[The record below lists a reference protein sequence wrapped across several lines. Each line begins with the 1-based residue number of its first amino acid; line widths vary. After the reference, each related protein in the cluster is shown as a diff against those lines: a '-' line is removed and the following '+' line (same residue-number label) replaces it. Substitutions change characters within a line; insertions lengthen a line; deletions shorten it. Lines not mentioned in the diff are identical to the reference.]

1 MWVVGVILAALLM
14 LLGLV
19 FLALGAWLRAEEAR
33 KGVLLI
39 QKRLGAIEQQLGI
52 VRPQPARPKA
62 AEARAPA
69 APGASLEEKIALVWF
84 ARIGAGILLVGAL
97 FFLLAP
103 GGISGSA
110 RVGAGVLFGLVAIG
124 FAEANRRRARPLFNQ
139 VVLGMGVAVLLF
151 TAFASHRFYG
161 VASPGAAFAAVAAA
175 GALGAFLA
183 QRHRAEIALVLAVA
197 GGLLAPVILWRE
209 APASGLLAW
218 LLAFPLAA
226 AAVAVRGVFPWSLWL
241 SLLGSSGLA
250 AGWALRAWDFG
261 PGGAFHPLSARLVP
275 LAFAIL
281 HTAGFGLAHRAA
293 RSPGRERLQPLP
305 LLVALLLGGHALF
318 AVYLRDQPALLAFF
332 FAALGLGGAYLLGRE
347 MQSALLM
354 VPLAAAFFVLLG
366 SVRAASPGLTIA
378 PLAAWG
384 AVYGASLL
392 RPGKAALALSGV
404 AGTAFLVL
412 AGELL
417 APHRPRWFAAVAVAW
432 SLAYAW
438 LAMTRRSP
446 LLLAATGLVAFLGLA
461 GAAAPI
467 SDQGDLAMA
476 LLCAAWS
483 LVYLGG
489 LAFRAVRQRE
499 TPEPWHVAAAGGAGA
514 ALAALVLL
522 LTGPEERLARAA
534 FFWGVAAAHLGL
546 GAALLGRA
554 RRAATALLALAV
566 GFAVVG
572 VTFPLPG
579 AGSTLCWA
587 GLATLLVGAGFA
599 RQSRL
604 TRSLGLGLFAA
615 TVLKVALWDL
625 WRLGRA
631 WQVSV
636 LLAVGALL
644 LLASYF
650 YARRGGRPREAAA
663 ERPAESP
670 PTAPVEPAP
679 PRASG
684 GD

>member
-1 MWVVGVILAALLM
+1 MWVVALALVALLM
-14 LLGLV
+14 LLGMV
-19 FLALGAWLRAEEAR
+19 FLALGAWLRADEAR
-33 KGVLLI
+33 KGLVGV
-39 QKRLGAIEQQLGI
+39 QKRLAAIEEQLGI

-62 AEARAPA
+62 AEARARP
-69 APGASLEEKIALVWF
+69 APGASLEEKIALIWF

-103 GGISGSA
+103 GGVSGSA
-110 RVGAGVLFGLVAIG
+110 RVAAGVLFGAGALG

-151 TAFASHRFYG
+151 TALVSYRLYRFAPAG
-161 VASPGAAFAAVAAA
+161 VAFAAVVAVA
-175 GALGAFLA
+175 ALGAFLA
-183 QRHRAEIALVLAVA
+183 RRHRAEIALFLAVA
-197 GGLLAPVILWRE
+197 GGLPAPAILWPD
-209 APASGLLAW
+209 APAWGLLCW
-218 LLAFPLAA
+218 LLAFPAAA
-226 AAVAVRGVFPWSLWL
+226 AAVAVRAVFPWSLWL
-241 SLLGSSGLA
+241 SLLGSAGLA
-250 AGWALRAWDFG
+250 LGWSLRAWDFG
-261 PGGAFHPLSARLVP
+261 PGGAFHPLPARLAP
-275 LAFAIL
+275 LAFAAL
-281 HTAGFGLAHRAA
+281 FTAGWSLLHRAA
-293 RSPGRERLQPLP
+293 RAPGRERLQPLP
-305 LLVALLLGGHALF
+305 LLLALLLAGHGLF
-318 AVYLRDQPALLAFF
+318 AAFVRDQPALLALA
-332 FAALGLGGAYLLGRE
+332 FAALGLAGARLLGRE
-347 MQSALLM
+347 MRPALLV
-354 VPLAAAFFVLLG
+354 VPLAVAFFLLLG
-366 SVRAASPGLTIA
+366 SVKASSTGLAIA

-384 AVYGASLL
+384 AIYGVSLL
-392 RPGKAALALSGV
+392 RPGKAPLALSGV
-404 AGTAFLVL
+404 AGAAFLVL

-417 APHRPRWFAAVAVAW
+417 APHRPRWFAAVVVAW

-461 GAAAPI
+461 GAAAPMER
-467 SDQGDLAMA
+467 GDLPMA

-489 LAFRAVRQRE
+489 LAFRILARRE

-514 ALAALVLL
+514 ALALLVLL
-522 LTGPEERLARAA
+522 LTGSEERLARAA
-534 FFWGVAAAHLGL
+534 FFWGVALAYLGL
-546 GAALLGRA
+546 GLALLPRA
-554 RRAATALLALAV
+554 RRAATALLAVAV

-579 AGSTLCWA
+579 AGSTLFWA

-625 WRLGRA
+625 WTLGRT

-650 YARRGGRPREAAA
+650 YARRGGRAREAPA
-663 ERPAESP
+663 ERPGP
-670 PTAPVEPAP
+670 APEPAAP
-679 PRASG
+679 HEVSG

>member
-33 KGVLLI
+33 KGLLVL
-39 QKRLGAIEQQLGI
+39 QKRLAAVEQQLGI
-52 VRPQPARPKA
+52 ARPQPARPRA
-62 AEARAPA
+62 AEARARA

-84 ARIGAGILLVGAL
+84 ARIGAGTLLVGAL

-103 GGISGSA
+103 SGISGSA
-110 RVGAGVLFGLVAIG
+110 RVAAGVLFGFGALA

-151 TAFASHRFYG
+151 TAFASHRVYG
-161 VASPGAAFAAVAAA
+161 VAPAPIAFAAVVAAA
-175 GALGAFLA
+175 ALGAFLA
-183 QRHRAEIALVLAVA
+183 GRHRAEIALVLAVA
-197 GGLLAPVILWRE
+197 GGLLAPPILWPG
-209 APASGLLAW
+209 APAWGLLAW
-218 LLAFPLAA
+218 LLAFPAAA

-241 SLLGSSGLA
+241 SLLGSSALA
-250 AGWALRAWDFG
+250 AGWALRAWDFA
-261 PGGAFHPLSARLVP
+261 PGGAFHPLPARLVP
-275 LAFAIL
+275 VAFAAL
-281 HTAGFGLAHRAA
+281 FTAGASLAHRAA
-293 RSPGRERLQPLP
+293 RAPGRERLQPLP
-305 LLVALLLGGHALF
+305 LLVALLLAGHALF
-318 AVYLRDQPALLAFF
+318 AVFLRDRPELLALA
-332 FAALGLGGAYLLGRE
+332 FAALGLAGARLLGRE
-347 MQSALLM
+347 MQPALLA

-366 SVRAASPGLTIA
+366 SVRAASPGLAIA

-384 AVYGASLL
+384 AIYGVSLL
-392 RPGKAALALSGV
+392 RPGKAPLILSGT

-417 APHRPRWFAAVAVAW
+417 APHRPRWFAAVVVGW

-467 SDQGDLAMA
+467 IDRGDLSMA

-489 LAFRAVRQRE
+489 LAFRILWRGE
-499 TPEPWHVAAAGGAGA
+499 TPEVWHVAAAGGAGA
-514 ALAALVLL
+514 ALAVLVLA
-522 LTGPEERLARAA
+522 LTGPDERLARAF

-546 GAALLGRA
+546 GLALLGRA
-554 RRAATALLALAV
+554 RRAATALLAIAV

-625 WRLGRA
+625 WTLGRA

-636 LLAVGALL
+636 LLGVGALL

-650 YARRGGRPREAAA
+650 YARRGGRAREAPA
-663 ERPAESP
+663 ERS
-670 PTAPVEPAP
+670 EPGAH
-679 PRASG
+679 REASG
-684 GD
+684 GE